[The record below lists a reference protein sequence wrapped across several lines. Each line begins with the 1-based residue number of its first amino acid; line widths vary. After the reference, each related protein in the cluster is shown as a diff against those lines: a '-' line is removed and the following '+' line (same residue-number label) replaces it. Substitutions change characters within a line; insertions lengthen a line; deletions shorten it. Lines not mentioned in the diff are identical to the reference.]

1 MNINLQV
8 VRENVG
14 TVIRNR
20 DKGGGFRKE
29 RQGQRYIETK
39 RLRIR
44 ERYIYIERDRD
55 TDKDILERDRNIE
68 REKGEKAYL
77 FIAIQER
84 QMNAIG
90 RGLVKFGLN
99 EQH

>member
-29 RQGQRYIETK
+29 R
-39 RLRIR
+39 
-44 ERYIYIERDRD
+44 
-55 TDKDILERDRNIE
+55 
-68 REKGEKAYL
+68 
-77 FIAIQER
+77 
-84 QMNAIG
+84 
-90 RGLVKFGLN
+90 
-99 EQH
+99 